1 MSGQNKD
8 KGEVNIAE
16 LDGIY
21 DKLQAEIIADH
32 YAQVSNEYEP
42 IKTSDFEEYSD
53 LSKFSPIT
61 VDPEKIMKIIKK
73 MNHKAATLDGDLPIR
88 IIKEFSVELSL
99 PLAHLVSSC
108 MSVGQYPNL
117 WKVEYVTPVPKISPP
132 EKLKDLRKISC
143 LLNFSKIADKVVA
156 ELLTEDMEEKRDK
169 SQYGNQKNISIQH
182 YLVKM
187 LPKILISLDK
197 NSKKEAFCAI
207 LHMVDWSQAFD
218 RQSHRLGVQSFI
230 DNGVR
235 PALIPLLINFFQDR
249 KMKVKWKG
257 YISTL
262 RKLNGGGPQGGTLGI
277 EEYLC
282 QSNDNTDFL
291 DEDEKFKYIDDLS
304 MLEVVNLVSI
314 GIANYNFKAHV
325 AADIGIG
332 NKYLPQE
339 NINSQG
345 YIKSIEHW
353 TDQKEMKL
361 NVDKS
366 KYMII
371 NFTKNYQVNT
381 RIYMQQELLK
391 QVSQTRLLGVILRDD
406 LSFKSNT
413 ESITKNAYKRMSI
426 LHKLGQFNLPVEDLI
441 NIYVLYIRSV
451 LEQSA
456 VVWNSSITRGEQLEI
471 ERVQKCALRIILGEN
486 YTSYQESLDFCGLDT
501 LKARRNQLSLKFAIK
516 CTKNPKSRD
525 IFPLNDRDVNT
536 RFHEKF
542 EVTRANTDRLANSAI
557 PFMQRLLNK
566 NDRHKRAKC
575 K

>member
-8 KGEVNIAE
+8 KGEVNVAE

-73 MNHKAATLDGDLPIR
+73 RNHKATTLDGDLPIR

-117 WKVEYVTPVPKISPP
+117 WKVEYVTPVTKIYPP
-132 EKLKDLRKISC
+132 EKRKDLRKISC

-187 LPKILISLDK
+187 LHKILISVDK

-235 PALIPLLINFFQDR
+235 PALIPLLINFF
-249 KMKVKWKG
+249 
-257 YISTL
+257 
-262 RKLNGGGPQGGTLGI
+262 
-277 EEYLC
+277 
-282 QSNDNTDFL
+282 
-291 DEDEKFKYIDDLS
+291 
-304 MLEVVNLVSI
+304 
-314 GIANYNFKAHV
+314 
-325 AADIGIG
+325 
-332 NKYLPQE
+332 
-339 NINSQG
+339 
-345 YIKSIEHW
+345 
-353 TDQKEMKL
+353 
-361 NVDKS
+361 
-366 KYMII
+366 
-371 NFTKNYQVNT
+371 
-381 RIYMQQELLK
+381 
-391 QVSQTRLLGVILRDD
+391 
-406 LSFKSNT
+406 
-413 ESITKNAYKRMSI
+413 
-426 LHKLGQFNLPVEDLI
+426 
-441 NIYVLYIRSV
+441 
-451 LEQSA
+451 
-456 VVWNSSITRGEQLEI
+456 
-471 ERVQKCALRIILGEN
+471 
-486 YTSYQESLDFCGLDT
+486 
-501 LKARRNQLSLKFAIK
+501 
-516 CTKNPKSRD
+516 
-525 IFPLNDRDVNT
+525 
-536 RFHEKF
+536 
-542 EVTRANTDRLANSAI
+542 
-557 PFMQRLLNK
+557 
-566 NDRHKRAKC
+566 
-575 K
+575 